1 MTRIRLKNL
10 WHVRQGCLLV
20 AALALVYTGQTHAQ
34 STLTLNGNV
43 QITSC
48 YLRVALGSGATG
60 SGTGATSA
68 TFAIPTVQ
76 NSSPTTQAALGAAL
90 TSVSRFTVGL
100 ASAVGATGGCT
111 LPGNWNTAFLTPTP
125 VTTISGRQLLPIGT
139 STATGVAMELYSF
152 LPDGTPVR
160 TINSYPASGIN
171 VSYAGA
177 NNTSAQTG
185 LDAAAVTAT
194 QTFGVA
200 LIKTVGAGTALTS
213 GTINGTVTVSYA
225 LF

>member
-1 MTRIRLKNL
+1 MTRIRPKNL
-10 WHVRQGCLLV
+10 RQVRQGCLLV

-43 QITSC
+43 QLTSC
-48 YLRVALGSGATG
+48 YLRVALGSGARV
-60 SGTGATSA
+60 SGARGTSA

-90 TSVSRFTVGL
+90 TSVSKFTVGL
-100 ASAVGATGGCT
+100 ASADAGGCA
-111 LPGNWNTAFLTPTP
+111 LPGNWNTAFSTPTP

-160 TINSYPASGIN
+160 TINSYPSSGLN

-213 GTINGTVTVSYA
+213 GTINGIVTVSCA